1 LPNEEAVLS
10 LVNESVKE
18 SVRRGR
24 WKYAKPPLYILVAML
39 VSTFIYYSVF
49 GIGTFFTV
57 MPDILFISAVIVM
70 FFGAWYDFGAESY
83 IKDLKDFYR
92 KSITEADLVY
102 INKQQL
108 IMTLIYILIG
118 FLYIG
123 SGVAIYLLSS
133 FIG

>member
-1 LPNEEAVLS
+1 MPNEEAVLS
-10 LVNESVKE
+10 LVSESVKE

>member
-1 LPNEEAVLS
+1 MPNGEAVLS

>member
-1 LPNEEAVLS
+1 MPNEEAVLS
-10 LVNESVKE
+10 LVSESVKE

-39 VSTFIYYSVF
+39 VSTFVYYSVF

-123 SGVAIYLLSS
+123 SGVAIYFLSS
-133 FIG
+133 FIS

>member
-1 LPNEEAVLS
+1 MPNEEAILS

-24 WKYAKPPLYILVAML
+24 WSYAKPPLFILIAML
-39 VSTFIYYSVF
+39 ASTFIYYSVF

-57 MPDILFISAVIVM
+57 MPDTLFISAVIVM

-92 KSITEADLVY
+92 KSITETDLVY

>member
-1 LPNEEAVLS
+1 
-10 LVNESVKE
+10 VKE

-133 FIG
+133 FIS

>member
-1 LPNEEAVLS
+1 MPNEEAVLS

-39 VSTFIYYSVF
+39 VSTFVYYSVF

-133 FIG
+133 FIS

>member
-1 LPNEEAVLS
+1 MPNEEAVLS

>member
-1 LPNEEAVLS
+1 MPNEEAVLS

-24 WKYAKPPLYILVAML
+24 WKYAKPTLYILVAML

>member
-1 LPNEEAVLS
+1 MPNEDAVLS

>member
-1 LPNEEAVLS
+1 MPNEDAILN

-24 WKYAKPPLYILVAML
+24 WKYAKPPLYILIVML

-92 KSITEADLVY
+92 KSITEADMVY

-133 FIG
+133 FLS

>member
-1 LPNEEAVLS
+1 LPSEEAVLS

-24 WKYAKPPLYILVAML
+24 WKYAKPPLYILIAML

-57 MPDILFISAVIVM
+57 MPDILFISAVVVM

>member
-1 LPNEEAVLS
+1 MPNEEAVLS
-10 LVNESVKE
+10 LVSESVKE

-39 VSTFIYYSVF
+39 VSTFVYYSVF

-133 FIG
+133 FIS

>member
-1 LPNEEAVLS
+1 MPNEDAILS

>member
-1 LPNEEAVLS
+1 MPSEEAVLS

-24 WKYAKPPLYILVAML
+24 WKYAKPPLYILIAML

-57 MPDILFISAVIVM
+57 MPDILFISAVVVM

>member
-10 LVNESVKE
+10 LVSESVKE

-39 VSTFIYYSVF
+39 VSTFVYYSVF

-133 FIG
+133 FIS